1 MIQKFSSNII
11 IIIIII
17 NNKILRIPV
26 LELIFIAVHMS
37 IFKIYNKIDLQTYYF
52 IFYE

>member
-11 IIIIII
+11 IIIIINNNNNNN

-26 LELIFIAVHMS
+26 LNLIFITVHMS
-37 IFKIYNKIDLQTYYF
+37 MFKKYNKIDL
-52 IFYE
+52 